1 MLHENVNNINKR
13 QRFSNL
19 CFKIQIHA
27 AYKKYVL
34 NIKIQK
40 VWSKRIEEGIHW
52 KH

>member
-19 CFKIQIHA
+19 CFKIQIYV
-27 AYKKYVL
+27 AYKKHVL

-40 VWSKRIEEGIHW
+40 V
-52 KH
+52 